1 MLYRNDELISKV
13 LKHGQNI
20 LCKRLAI
27 LMPSLGLGNDQIICS
42 RPSSIHLRTLLIS
55 TSIRKKV
62 RNYFQLIFFR
72 NKKAVRESGW
82 EWCCYI
88 TSGIWWM
95 IIRIYSLYSLV
106 FSAYIA
112 LKFTPDILLKFLF
125 VQHHSTLHVTTVG
138 M

>member
-13 LKHGQNI
+13 LQHGQNI

-27 LMPSLGLGNDQIICS
+27 LMPSLRLGNDQIICS
-42 RPSSIHLRTLLIS
+42 RPSSIHERTLLIS

-82 EWCCYI
+82 E
-88 TSGIWWM
+88 
-95 IIRIYSLYSLV
+95 
-106 FSAYIA
+106 
-112 LKFTPDILLKFLF
+112 
-125 VQHHSTLHVTTVG
+125 
-138 M
+138 